1 MKSQD
6 HLSNSQNS
14 NFQNPPKRLGK
25 AEFKIL
31 GLSSLGGTLEFYDF
45 IIFIFFAEYIAHVFF
60 PPQIGEFWAMLNTY
74 GAFAAGYFVRPLGG
88 IVMAHFGDKFGRKNM
103 FMLSILLMVIPTFL
117 LAFIPGF
124 EALGYLA
131 PVLLLL
137 VRVCQG
143 IAIGGELPGAW
154 VFIREHAPQNHK
166 ALYLSSLN
174 CAMALGVL
182 LGSVIALLINLSFS
196 SEQIAEWAWR
206 APFFIGGIFGIIA
219 VFLRRFL
226 QETPVFVQMKATQ
239 SLSQFPLKDIFKKRG
254 ISKSIIPSMLITWVL
269 TGCVMV
275 LLLLMPKLMPEILK
289 LSKINMIYAQMVGIF
304 ALALGSIAAGLL
316 ADRIGVFKACV
327 IFSLCF
333 CAFSLGFFHFLY
345 ASSVSIALV
354 SYFVLCFFGG
364 LNSFAPIIMA
374 EIFSP
379 NVRFSGISFSYN
391 IAYAIAG
398 GFTPQLVFFLN
409 ALALSGSFTQGI
421 ALYLCLLGFVAIV
434 SVWLVRKRV

>member
-1 MKSQD
+1 MKD
-6 HLSNSQNS
+6 LT
-14 NFQNPPKRLGK
+14 NFQNPAKALGK

-45 IIFIFFAEYIAHVFF
+45 IIFIFFAEYIARVFF
-60 PPQIGEFWAMLNTY
+60 PAQIGEFWAMLNTY

-103 FMLSILLMVIPTFL
+103 FMLSILLMVIPTFA

-124 EALGYLA
+124 EQIGYLA
-131 PVLLLL
+131 PILLLV

-182 LGSVIALLINLSFS
+182 LGSVIALLINLSFES
-196 SEQIAEWAWR
+196 AQIAEWAWR
-206 APFFIGGIFGIIA
+206 VPFFIGGIFGLIA
-219 VFLRRFL
+219 VYLRRFL
-226 QETPVFVQMKATQ
+226 QETPVFKQMKESM
-239 SLSQFPLKDIFKKRG
+239 SLSKFPLKDMLKERG
-254 ISKSIIPSMLITWVL
+254 ILKSIIPSMLITWVL

-275 LLLLMPKLMPEILK
+275 LLLLMPKFMPNILQID
-289 LSKINMIYAQMVGIF
+289 KIDGIF
-304 ALALGSIAAGLL
+304 VQMIGIFTLALGSIVAGVL
-316 ADRIGVFKACV
+316 ADKIGVFRACV

-333 CAFSLGFFHFLY
+333 CVCALVYFHFLY
-345 ASSVSIALV
+345 TNSANMAFM
-354 SYFVLCFFGG
+354 SYFILCFFGG

-374 EIFSP
+374 EIFKP

-391 IAYAIAG
+391 IAYALAG
-398 GFTPQLVFFLN
+398 GFTPQLVLFLN
-409 ALALSGSFTQGI
+409 TQAIQGHFIYGI
-421 ALYLCLLGFVAIV
+421 AFYLCLLGLVAIF
-434 SVWLVRKRV
+434 SAFITRKRV